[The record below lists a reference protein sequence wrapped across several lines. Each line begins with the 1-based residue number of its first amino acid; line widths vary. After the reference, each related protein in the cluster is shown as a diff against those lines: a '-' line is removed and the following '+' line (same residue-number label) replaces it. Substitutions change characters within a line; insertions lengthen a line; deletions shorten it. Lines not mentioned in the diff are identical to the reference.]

1 MLQTSSQGS
10 EFSDLWSAFS
20 RSGSQAEYC
29 QRWLDLQCAR
39 IPYAKNAILL
49 LRTEQHSA
57 SNFTPIGQW
66 PENGEALSAIVEL
79 ADRVI
84 EEQCGLVSDLDQQVT
99 VDDIQVDLYGVAYPL
114 KVDQQIA
121 GVVAVAIAT
130 RAESALAYAME
141 QLQWGISWVELL
153 VRRHQRSQLDS
164 ELPRLRSALE
174 VLTSVLAD
182 DSFDASSMTFVTGL
196 ASALGCE
203 RVSFGVMRLGRIRI
217 KAISNSAEFGKQM
230 NLVKLVE
237 AAMEEAVFQR
247 GDITFPASDESALVV
262 RDHTHLAEKHGCG
275 AIYTLPLFQDEHYFG
290 AVTLERTGERPFHVD
305 ELAAARA
312 ITALCGEAL
321 QLKQRNDR
329 PLHSKVGESLYNQ
342 ARRLLG
348 PGYLGRK
355 LALLMIAVLVVFFS
369 LATDTYRVAADT
381 RLEGAVRQAVV
392 APFDGYIDSADA
404 RAGDQVVRE
413 QLLSRLDDRDLR
425 LERLHWV
432 GERAKLQRQYEE
444 ALATHDR
451 AKSKVLAAQLEQNQ
465 ANLDLVERQLQ
476 RTALRAPFD
485 GLVINGDLTQ
495 LIGSAVK
502 QGDVLFEVAPLDAY
516 RVIMWVDEHQIGE
529 IAEGMA
535 GRMVLKAMP
544 EERFG
549 LRISRI
555 TPITEARDGGNFFR
569 VEAVLEGTSPR
580 LRPGMEGVAKIEIG
594 ERNLFFTLT
603 RDLARWVRL
612 KAWAWTP

>member
-535 GRMVLKAMP
+535 
-544 EERFG
+544 
-549 LRISRI
+549 
-555 TPITEARDGGNFFR
+555 
-569 VEAVLEGTSPR
+569 
-580 LRPGMEGVAKIEIG
+580 
-594 ERNLFFTLT
+594 
-603 RDLARWVRL
+603 
-612 KAWAWTP
+612 